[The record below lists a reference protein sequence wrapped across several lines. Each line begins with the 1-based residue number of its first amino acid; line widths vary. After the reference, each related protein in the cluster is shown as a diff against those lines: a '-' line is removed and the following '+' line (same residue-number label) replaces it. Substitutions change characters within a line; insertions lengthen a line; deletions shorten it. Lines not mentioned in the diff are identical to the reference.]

1 MRPRHS
7 LLALLV
13 VAIWG
18 LNFVVIDEGLTDVP
32 PLVFVAL
39 RFVLVAIPAVFF
51 VKRPAIPLR
60 DLLLIGAFL
69 SLGQFALLYLALSLG
84 MPAGLASLLL
94 QTQVVLSVII
104 SALVLR
110 ERPSV
115 GQAIGI
121 GIGMIGLAIVVVGH
135 TTAAPWL
142 PLVLTLLA
150 ALSWAIGNVL
160 SRRAAASSGLSLV
173 VWSAL
178 VVPIPS
184 LALAM
189 IVDSPADILHSIV
202 TIAPLAVLS
211 TLYTA
216 VFASLVGYTIWN
228 SLLARY
234 PTSAVVPFTLLVPVL
249 GIVAA
254 WLVQG
259 EAPAVTELIG
269 GAIMLAGLAGAVI
282 RRRLQGSDAA
292 AAPSVARAP
301 EQVSADRVDEDE
313 ARAATPPPG

>member
-1 MRPRHS
+1 MPAKHS

-18 LNFVVIDEGLTDVP
+18 LNFVVIDEGLTDIP
-32 PLVFVAL
+32 PLVFLAL
-39 RFVLVAIPAVFF
+39 RFVVVAIPAIFF
-51 VKRPAIPLR
+51 VRRPAIGWR

-69 SLGQFALLYLALSLG
+69 SLGQFALLYIALALG

-94 QTQVVLSVII
+94 QTQVVLSVLI
-104 SALVLR
+104 SAVVLR
-110 ERPSV
+110 ERPTV
-115 GQAIGI
+115 RQGI
-121 GIGMIGLAIVVVGH
+121 GIAVGMVGLGIVVVGH
-135 TTAAPWL
+135 TSAAPWL
-142 PLVLTLLA
+142 PLVVTLLA

-178 VVPIPS
+178 IVPVPS
-184 LALAM
+184 LALAALF
-189 IVDSPADILHSIV
+189 DPPAVILDAIV
-202 TIAPLAVLS
+202 TISPTAVAS
-211 TLYTA
+211 TIYTA

-254 WLVQG
+254 WVVQG
-259 EAPAVTELIG
+259 EQPTASQLAG
-269 GAIMLAGLAGAVI
+269 GAIMLAGLAAAVV
-282 RRRLQGSDAA
+282 RRRPARPVADDRGSP
-292 AAPSVARAP
+292 APSP
-301 EQVSADRVDEDE
+301 EPS
-313 ARAATPPPG
+313 G